1 MPPVP
6 AASLTPSATVHT
18 SPESFALVNQAANL
32 NNRALQH
39 SQNGD
44 WSGAERMHL
53 EALELK
59 MQSMGPNAYSTSTTH
74 SALGEL
80 YLKMNRLDEA
90 EAQLHKAVTIRN
102 VQPGPASFDTAVSRE
117 SLAQVYEAK
126 GDLKKA
132 KETRLS
138 AGKLN
143 IACAHEK
150 VYDAQRPGVI
160 LLKRRS
166 CAVPD
171 GDLQENRASQLQWL

>member
-6 AASLTPSATVHT
+6 VASLFPSASVHT

-59 MQSMGPNAYSTSTTH
+59 MQSIGPNAYSTSITYH
-74 SALGEL
+74 ALGEL
-80 YLKMNRLDEA
+80 YLKMGRLDEA
-90 EAQLHKAVTIRN
+90 EAQLHKAIAIRN
-102 VQPGPASFDTAVSRE
+102 IQPGAASFDTAVSRE

-150 VYDAQRPGVI
+150 VCCTTTWGSPI
-160 LLKRRS
+160 LKM
-166 CAVPD
+166 
-171 GDLQENRASQLQWL
+171 ASVCSARWQPSRKQN